1 MSEEDIT
8 AITTTMELLKEA
20 LTAMEAVQGESDQL
34 IDYFAVAFVKQA
46 RVVKQE
52 ATDSIDFATLVTDS
66 KKGSEPAKKTIKKI
80 HAITK
85 LVKSTTKDL
94 GKRLKQAKADKAA
107 NEKSAA

>member
-66 KKGSEPAKKTIKKI
+66 KKGSEPAKKQSRK
-80 HAITK
+80 
-85 LVKSTTKDL
+85 
-94 GKRLKQAKADKAA
+94 
-107 NEKSAA
+107 